1 MQKIIITT
9 EYLRLEASNYVV
21 NERELHLI
29 ATISNDT
36 PLSYWFRISGAY
48 EYCVEVADK
57 NTINMWIPLNDI
69 TGIYYE

>member
-1 MQKIIITT
+1 MQKNVITT
-9 EYLRLEASNYVV
+9 GNLRLEAHSYEV
-21 NERELHLI
+21 NERELHLV

-48 EYCVEVADK
+48 EYCVEVTDK